1 MGCLTNAQSAS
12 IWCLKNN
19 TEVVLREGVGLGDGD
34 GKGLGSSD
42 RNGQQGR
49 EVGGSKLAESQGAS
63 NQIQGTKEK

>member
-1 MGCLTNAQSAS
+1 MGCLTKAQSSS

-19 TEVVLREGVGLGDGD
+19 TEVVLGEGRGLGNGG

-49 EVGGSKLAESQGAS
+49 EVGGSKLAESTGS
-63 NQIQGTKEK
+63 K

>member
-1 MGCLTNAQSAS
+1 M
-12 IWCLKNN
+12 
-19 TEVVLREGVGLGDGD
+19 GLGDGD

-63 NQIQGTKEK
+63 NQIRGTKEK